1 MAWKHF
7 VLLDNR
13 FLICMALWSSFWG
26 MVGEREGWDSEE
38 DSEGGAGVGGEGVEK
53 GRYEDLYL

>member
-1 MAWKHF
+1 
-7 VLLDNR
+7 
-13 FLICMALWSSFWG
+13 MALWSSFWG

-38 DSEGGAGVGGEGVEK
+38 DCEGGAGVGGEGVEE